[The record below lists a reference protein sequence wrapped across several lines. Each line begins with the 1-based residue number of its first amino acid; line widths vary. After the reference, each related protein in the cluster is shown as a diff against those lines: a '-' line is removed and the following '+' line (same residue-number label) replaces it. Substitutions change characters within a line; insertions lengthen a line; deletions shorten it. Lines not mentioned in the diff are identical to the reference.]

1 MGQSPDSSSYN
12 TQQEGFPL
20 VQGNADMKDRISS
33 PQRYTSKPTK
43 ICKKDSILL
52 SVRAPVGTVGRA
64 NQDLCIGR
72 GLCAI
77 QSNCI
82 EFVYQYLLK
91 NENSWKSIEQGG
103 TFTAINSDDIKNF
116 PLYIP
121 LKNECNKIADF
132 LSLVDQRIE
141 KQRQLVEALKK
152 YKRGLL
158 YLFFETK
165 KPNKK
170 LSELIKIGKAGG
182 TPLSSNPNYY
192 NGKIPF
198 LSISDMTNQ
207 GKYLYSTDKY
217 ISDEGLSNSAAWLVP
232 INSLI
237 ISMYASY
244 GLVAINKIELSTSQ
258 AMFNIIPQE
267 PNDIEFLY
275 YYLSYLSFTGYYDK
289 MVSTGTQPNLNAE
302 KIKNIPIYIP
312 LDKKEKEKISNM
324 LLTFEDKEK
333 QAQKILS
340 NLEQLKNGLLQQMFI

>member
-1 MGQSPDSSSYN
+1 MQE
-12 TQQEGFPL
+12 QQ
-20 VQGNADMKDRISS
+20 
-33 PQRYTSKPTK
+33 
-43 ICKKDSILL
+43 
-52 SVRAPVGTVGRA
+52 
-64 NQDLCIGR
+64 
-72 GLCAI
+72 
-77 QSNCI
+77 
-82 EFVYQYLLK
+82 
-91 NENSWKSIEQGG
+91 
-103 TFTAINSDDIKNF
+103 
-116 PLYIP
+116 
-121 LKNECNKIADF
+121 KIADF
-132 LSLVDQRIE
+132 LSLVDRRIE
-141 KQRQLVEALKK
+141 KQRQLVESLKK

-232 INSLI
+232 VNSLI

-312 LDKKEKEKISNM
+312 LDKKEKEKISKM